1 MEGGKTLMFSACFCF
16 PADPCGW
23 HHQEHAGVRDRAGGG
38 HRPRITGYGLLSGSW
53 TPLYHVW
60 EAGKK
65 PHQTTLLGNFLA
77 WPCNGWQNLAWNS
90 QSENNSYKRALCC
103 IKNLMIV
110 LRNHCIYTLME
121 IIEGL
126 GHRPWG
132 EKTPPSVALCGPCPA
147 GYVTRSCCRICC
159 VPRCSPPPFKLWLH
173 LPPTWIGVG
182 KCNAESFGSK
192 RSIWRSWSFSET
204 RWSGVWDTACWGA
217 GQFYCDIPAVLLV
230 FVLLKILP
238 ARDWGRASLGVQ
250 HGIVAGFS
258 RVLDLK
264 EACSLSWEN

>member
-1 MEGGKTLMFSACFCF
+1 MEGGKTLMFPSCFCF

-90 QSENNSYKRALCC
+90 QSENSSYKRSLCC

-132 EKTPPSVALCGPCPA
+132 EKTPPSVALCGPRPA

-173 LPPTWIGVG
+173 LPPTWVGWVNATLNHLAPNGV
-182 KCNAESFGSK
+182 FG
-192 RSIWRSWSFSET
+192 E
-204 RWSGVWDTACWGA
+204 AGA
-217 GQFYCDIPAVLLV
+217 SLRRGDLECGT
-230 FVLLKILP
+230 LP
-238 ARDWGRASLGVQ
+238 AGVQ
-250 HGIVAGFS
+250 ANFIVTF
-258 RVLDLK
+258 LL
-264 EACSLSWEN
+264 CY